1 MTRLD
6 DTIYGFLAAM
16 STSMCLIIF
25 RENAFLSIIGL
36 LLIIF
41 LTWTSVFIEKLSEH
55 MLDMNVWYVA
65 WGMLL
70 GTFVATTIVF
80 FGGNIVKLWVIL
92 VILSFLVADC
102 ITYDCDNE

>member
-1 MTRLD
+1 
-6 DTIYGFLAAM
+6 
-16 STSMCLIIF
+16 
-25 RENAFLSIIGL
+25 
-36 LLIIF
+36 
-41 LTWTSVFIEKLSEH
+41 